1 MKSFFKAVLATIVGI
16 LFLWILLFITFLSI
30 GIASLSS
37 THTPIKSNSVLVL
50 NLNGIINER
59 APDNPFENFYGNTNP
74 KVLGLNTLLSIIKKA
89 EKDNN
94 IKGISLYANY
104 IETDYASLDELRQ
117 ALLHFRKTGKFV
129 YSYSDNMSQNVY
141 YLATAC
147 DSIFIHP
154 QGNVEFKGLMAEVLF
169 FNKLLKKL
177 DIDAQIIRH
186 GEFKS
191 AVEPFIMDKMSK
203 ANREQMQMYVESTWS
218 NICQDINE
226 SREIE
231 IETINRIADSILFLY
246 NTPLALHENFIDVI
260 AYRDEY
266 EAFLK
271 KKLQVDASRDYNS
284 ISIKDY
290 KKSILK
296 EQTSPHNKIAVIYA
310 NGNIIDGQGDYENI
324 GFEIADEIKKA
335 REEKSIKAVVI
346 RINSGGGSALMSDI
360 IWREVDLTK
369 KVKPIVVSMGNYAAS
384 GGYYI
389 ACAADF
395 IVAQPSTLTG
405 SIGAF
410 GIIPNIEKFLSNKI
424 GITTDYV
431 KTNQHADVIS
441 ITHPMDNYQ
450 KVVLQKGI
458 ENVYMTFVQHVAEG
472 RDMSVEEVDSIAQGR
487 IWTGADAYKI
497 GLVDTLGGLDLA
509 IRMAAKKANL
519 KNYSIVEKPILKE
532 FFEQLTESLME
543 TSISNKLNFLKINKV
558 YPYYECWEQINQLNG
573 IQTRLPFIL
582 TIK

>member
-30 GIASLSS
+30 GIASLTSS
-37 THTPIKSNSVLVL
+37 HTPIKSNSVLSL
-50 NLNGIINER
+50 DLNGIINER

-117 ALLHFRKTGKFV
+117 SLLHFRKTGKFV

-203 ANREQMQMYVESTWS
+203 ANREQMQMYVESTWN
-218 NICQDINE
+218 NICQGINE
-226 SREIE
+226 SRGIE

-271 KKLQVDASRDYNS
+271 KKLHIDASRDYNS
-284 ISIKDY
+284 VSIKDY

-369 KVKPIVVSMGNYAAS
+369 KVKPVVVSMGNYAAS

-410 GIIPNIEKFLSNKI
+410 GIIPNVEKFLSNKI

-441 ITHPMDNYQ
+441 ITHPMNNYQ

-458 ENVYMTFVQHVAEG
+458 ESVYMTFVQHVAEG

-487 IWTGADAYKI
+487 IWTGTDAYKI

-519 KNYSIVEKPILKE
+519 KNYSIVEKPVLKE
-532 FFEQLTESLME
+532 FFEQLTESLTE

>member
-30 GIASLSS
+30 GIASLTSS
-37 THTPIKSNSVLVL
+37 HTPIKSNSVLSL
-50 NLNGIINER
+50 DLNGIINER
-59 APDNPFENFYGNTNP
+59 APDNPFENFYGNTSP
-74 KVLGLNTLLSIIKKA
+74 KVLGLNTLLSLIKKA

-104 IETDYASLDELRQ
+104 IQTDYASLDELRQ

-284 ISIKDY
+284 VSIKDY

-424 GITTDYV
+424 GITTDHV
-431 KTNQHADVIS
+431 KTNQHADIIS

-450 KVVLQKGI
+450 KEVLQKGI

-487 IWTGADAYKI
+487 IWTGTDAYKI

-509 IRMAAKKANL
+509 IRIAAKKANM
-519 KNYSIVEKPILKE
+519 KNYSVVEKPVLKE

>member
-117 ALLHFRKTGKFV
+117 SLLHFRKTGKFV

-203 ANREQMQMYVESTWS
+203 ANREQMQMYVESTWN
-218 NICQDINE
+218 NICQGINE
-226 SREIE
+226 SRGIE

-246 NTPLALHENFIDVI
+246 NTPLALDENFIDVI

-271 KKLQVDASRDYNS
+271 KKLHIDASRDYNS
-284 ISIKDY
+284 VSIKDY

-369 KVKPIVVSMGNYAAS
+369 KVKPVVVSMGNYAAS

>member
-30 GIASLSS
+30 GIASLTS

-50 NLNGIINER
+50 DLNGIINER
-59 APDNPFENFYGNTNP
+59 APDNPFENFYGNTSP
-74 KVLGLNTLLSIIKKA
+74 KVLGLNTLLSLINKA

-104 IETDYASLDELRQ
+104 IQADYASLDELRQ

-141 YLATAC
+141 YLATAS
-147 DSIFIHP
+147 DSIFINP

-203 ANREQMQMYVESTWS
+203 ANREQMQVYVESTWN
-218 NICQDINE
+218 NICKGIAE
-226 SREIE
+226 SRKID
-231 IETINRIADSILFLY
+231 IETINRMADSLLFLY
-246 NTPLALHENFIDVI
+246 NTPLALHEKFIDVI

-271 KKLQVDASRDYNS
+271 KKLQIDASRDYNS
-284 ISIKDY
+284 VSIKDY

-335 REEKSIKAVVI
+335 REEKSIKAIVL

-360 IWREVDLTK
+360 IWREVYLTK

-389 ACAADF
+389 ACAADI

-410 GIIPNIEKFLSNKI
+410 GIIPNVEKFLSNKI
-424 GITTDYV
+424 GITTDQV
-431 KTNQHADVIS
+431 KTNQHADIIS
-441 ITHPMDNYQ
+441 ITRPMDNYQ
-450 KVVLQKGI
+450 KEVLQKGI
-458 ENVYMTFVQHVAEG
+458 ESVYATFVQRVAEG
-472 RDMSVEEVDSIAQGR
+472 RDVSVEAIDSIAQGR
-487 IWTGADAYKI
+487 IWTGADAYQI

-509 IRMAAKKANL
+509 IRIAAKNANL
-519 KNYSIVEKPILKE
+519 KNYSIVDKPVLKE

-543 TSISNKLNFLKINKV
+543 TSISKKLNILKINKV

>member
-1 MKSFFKAVLATIVGI
+1 
-16 LFLWILLFITFLSI
+16 
-30 GIASLSS
+30 
-37 THTPIKSNSVLVL
+37 L

-59 APDNPFENFYGNTNP
+59 APDNPFENFYGNTSP
-74 KVLGLNTLLSIIKKA
+74 KVLGLNTLLSLIKKA

-104 IETDYASLDELRQ
+104 IQTDYASLDEIRQ

-177 DIDAQIIRH
+177 DIEAQIIRH

-203 ANREQMQMYVESTWS
+203 ANREQMQVFVESTWN
-218 NICQDINE
+218 NICQGINE
-226 SREIE
+226 SRGIE

-246 NTPLALHENFIDVI
+246 NTPLALDENFIDVI

-271 KKLQVDASRDYNS
+271 KKLHIDASRDYNS
-284 ISIKDY
+284 VSIKDY

-369 KVKPIVVSMGNYAAS
+369 KVKPVVVSMGNYAAS

>member
-30 GIASLSS
+30 GIASLTSS
-37 THTPIKSNSVLVL
+37 HTPIKSNSVLSL
-50 NLNGIINER
+50 DLNGIINER
-59 APDNPFENFYGNTNP
+59 APDNPFENFYGNTSP
-74 KVLGLNTLLSIIKKA
+74 KVLGLNTLLSLIKKA

-104 IETDYASLDELRQ
+104 IQTDYASLDELRQ

-154 QGNVEFKGLMAEVLF
+154 QGNVEFKGLMAEVIF

-203 ANREQMQMYVESTWS
+203 ANREQMQMYVESTWN
-218 NICQDINE
+218 NICQGINE
-226 SREIE
+226 SRKIE

-271 KKLQVDASRDYNS
+271 KKLQIDASRDYNS
-284 ISIKDY
+284 VSIKDY

-424 GITTDYV
+424 GITTDHV
-431 KTNQHADVIS
+431 KTNQHADIIS

-450 KVVLQKGI
+450 KEVLQKGI

-487 IWTGADAYKI
+487 IWTGTDAYKI

-509 IRMAAKKANL
+509 IRIAAKKANM
-519 KNYSIVEKPILKE
+519 KNYSVVEKPVLKE

-543 TSISNKLNFLKINKV
+543 TSISKKLNFLKINNV
-558 YPYYECWEQINQLNG
+558 YPYYECWEQINKFNG

>member
-271 KKLQVDASRDYNS
+271 KKLQVDVLRDYNS

>member
-30 GIASLSS
+30 GIASLTS

-59 APDNPFENFYGNTNP
+59 APDNPFENFYGNTSP
-74 KVLGLNTLLSIIKKA
+74 KVLGLNTLLSLIKKA

-104 IETDYASLDELRQ
+104 IQTDYASLDEIRQ

-177 DIDAQIIRH
+177 DIEAQIIRH

-203 ANREQMQMYVESTWS
+203 ANREQMQVFVESTWN
-218 NICQDINE
+218 NICQGINE
-226 SREIE
+226 SRGIE

-246 NTPLALHENFIDVI
+246 NTPLALDENFIDVI

-271 KKLQVDASRDYNS
+271 KKLHIDASRDYNS
-284 ISIKDY
+284 VSIKDY

-369 KVKPIVVSMGNYAAS
+369 KVKPVVVSMGNYAAS

>member
-30 GIASLSS
+30 GIASLTS

-59 APDNPFENFYGNTNP
+59 APDNPFENFYGNTSP
-74 KVLGLNTLLSIIKKA
+74 KVLGLNTLLSLIKKA

-104 IETDYASLDELRQ
+104 IQTDYASLDELRQ
-117 ALLHFRKTGKFV
+117 SLLHFRKTGKFV

-203 ANREQMQMYVESTWS
+203 ANREQMQMYVESTWN
-218 NICQDINE
+218 NICQGINE
-226 SREIE
+226 SRGIE

-246 NTPLALHENFIDVI
+246 NTPLALDENFIDVI

-271 KKLQVDASRDYNS
+271 KKLHIDASRDYNS
-284 ISIKDY
+284 VSIKDY

-369 KVKPIVVSMGNYAAS
+369 KVKPVVVSMGNYAAS

>member
-30 GIASLSS
+30 GIASLTS

-117 ALLHFRKTGKFV
+117 SLLHFRKTGKFV

-203 ANREQMQMYVESTWS
+203 ANREQMQMYVESTWN
-218 NICQDINE
+218 NICQGINE
-226 SREIE
+226 SRGIE

-246 NTPLALHENFIDVI
+246 NTPLALDENFIDVI

-271 KKLQVDASRDYNS
+271 KKLHIDASRDYNS
-284 ISIKDY
+284 VSIKDY

-296 EQTSPHNKIAVIYA
+296 EQTSPHNKITVIYA

-369 KVKPIVVSMGNYAAS
+369 KVKPVVVSMGNYAAS